1 MGLNVVI
8 LTRNAWGLGQ
18 DGKLIEQALRETNI
32 SGTRIDTID
41 YLDSITFYGNP
52 QKQPQVVDIQI
63 HLEMPCHAAMK
74 WAKVNVLLVNPEW
87 WLKDSMDWT
96 FQPVDRGGMDLFLF
110 RSVHARALFPHIDG
124 ARTRILPWRTVSQ
137 TSTVQP
143 SVAKKECLYL
153 IGASEN
159 KLGAAH
165 VILDA
170 WKASYPRLHIV
181 GTSTVIKQLRERCS
195 DSAADW
201 DARGIT
207 VRTSY
212 TTDAERVAAQ
222 ASYAYHVCASEAEG
236 FGYTF
241 AEAIAV
247 GAIPLWNTLPV
258 YSELYGSLFG
268 SVGRIESTAHNKNQI
283 HMDTKHMFT
292 TDAVA
297 RGIESITSLT
307 DDEYSVLRTRMAQFN
322 TSRIKEYRQAW
333 RNLMGALAQRVKTL
347 PRPAYP
353 PKPIN
358 PNNLPHVGVITL
370 AHNRPRWFANM
381 AQNILTCGYPF
392 EKLTW
397 VIADDGD
404 YTGGRVDGAVDRFKE
419 KHPSIDVIYISMTA
433 PITIG
438 EKRNAACAAATG
450 AATAAD
456 VFIMMDDDD
465 HYPAGSIARR
475 ISWLKGTGKECVY
488 CATIPMYDTS
498 RYISAM
504 NVPPLHLPIAQR
516 ISEATLCFTRKF
528 WLDRKFSA
536 VSMAEGEGF
545 VVGREHETEEISP
558 VGIIVSF
565 IHGKNSSSRRT
576 PEMQEPNGC
585 HYGFSDDYFKYIS
598 ELGLSEA

>member
-8 LTRNAWGLGQ
+8 LTRQAWGLGQ
-18 DGKLIEQALRETNI
+18 DGKLIEQALRETNLA
-32 SGTRIDTID
+32 GTKVDSID
-41 YLDSITFYGNP
+41 YMDSITFYGNLRV
-52 QKQPQVVDIQI
+52 QPRVVDIQI

-74 WAKVNVLLVNPEW
+74 WAKINILLVNPEW
-87 WLKDSMDWT
+87 WIKDSMNWT
-96 FQPVDRGGMDLFLF
+96 LEPVERGGMDLFLF
-110 RSVHARALFPHIDG
+110 RSAHARSLFSQLDG
-124 ARTRILPWRTVSQ
+124 VRTRILPWRTVSQ
-137 TSTVQP
+137 TSSRLPPV
-143 SVAKKECLYL
+143 KKEFLYL

-159 KLGAAH
+159 KLEAAR
-165 VILDA
+165 VILRA
-170 WKASYPRLHIV
+170 WKSSYPPLTVV
-181 GTSTVIKQLRERCS
+181 GTSAVIQRLRES
-195 DSAADW
+195 GDTEWES
-201 DARGIT
+201 RGIT

-212 TTDAERVAAQ
+212 VTDAERAAAQ

-241 AEAIAV
+241 AEAIAC

-258 YSELYGSLFG
+258 YTELYEPLFG
-268 SVGRIESTAHNKNQI
+268 TTGRIASTERDAGI
-283 HMDTKHMFT
+283 HMDAKHT
-292 TDAVA
+292 LAEEAVA
-297 RGIESITSLT
+297 AGVESILSLT
-307 DDEYSVLRTRMAQFN
+307 DDEHAGLRLRMAQFN
-322 TSRIKEYRQAW
+322 AQRIKEYRHAW

-353 PKPIN
+353 PKPVD

-381 AQNILTCGYPF
+381 AQNILNCGYPF

-404 YTGGRVDGAVDRFKE
+404 YNGAIGGGSGRVDGAVDRFKE
-419 KHPSIDVIYISMTA
+419 KHPSIHVVYLSMDP

-438 EKRNAACAAATG
+438 EKRNAACAAAP
-450 AATAAD
+450 AAD
-456 VFIMMDDDD
+456 VFVMMDDDD
-465 HYPAGSIARR
+465 HYPSGSIARR
-475 ISWLKGTGKECVY
+475 IAWLRGTGKDCVY
-488 CATIPMYDTS
+488 CATLPMYDTA

-528 WLDRKFSA
+528 WTDRGFPA

-545 VVGREHETEEISP
+545 IGGREHTTEEISP
-558 VGIIVSF
+558 VGVIVSF

-576 PEMQEPNGC
+576 PESQEPNGC
-585 HYGFSDDYFKYIS
+585 HYGFSDEYFTYIS
-598 ELGLSEA
+598 ELGLV